1 MLDLSQL
8 RATVLSEIALHENR
22 KHTVATLKQALD
34 LRSAKDLMPI
44 LSDLVENGVLSVNND
59 NYQLAKPA
67 EIVEGEFHA
76 TDRGFGF
83 VNFDPEK
90 KAKDIFI
97 PPVATNYALD
107 GDTVKVLITRQA
119 KNDDDRGAE
128 GAIIEIV
135 DHKVT
140 RLVGEFTPFTS
151 EKTRRTGKLGVI
163 TSHQKKLSK
172 YSLLLD
178 DTGIEPQ
185 QGDIVVA
192 EITHYLSAQHPDMLR
207 GIATQILGNKT
218 APGVDVTTIVEEHN
232 ITTDFSEEAIA
243 QAEAIPDEV
252 LPEEKVGRRDLTDQ
266 YVVTID
272 GDDSKDFDDA
282 VNVWKMDNGHFHL
295 GVHIADVSH
304 YVTPGS
310 PLDRDAYERGT
321 SVYLTDRVIPMLPFK
336 LSNGIC
342 SLNPHV
348 ERLAL
353 TCQMEID
360 QEGKVV
366 KHEIFPSVIRSTERM
381 TYNNVNKILE
391 DHDPELE
398 KRYEKL
404 LPMFH
409 AMAELHEILANMR
422 HARGAIDF
430 EEDEAK
436 IICDEEGHPIDIVL
450 RQRGI
455 AERMIESF
463 MLVANET
470 VAEHFYKMHVP
481 FIYRVHETPDEE
493 KLHDFIEFVSSFGV
507 VVPKGDSKGPVQP
520 KTLQNILT
528 QVAGT
533 PEEALVTTMALR
545 SMKQA
550 RYSDELLGHFGLAA
564 KYYTHFTS
572 PIRRYPDLFGHR
584 MIHSYLEQ
592 GTSPE
597 VKKTWAVQLPDVAM
611 QSSTQERVAVD
622 AERDNDD
629 LKKAEYM
636 ADKVGQEFD
645 GVVGSTTSFGMFITL
660 PNTVE
665 GLVHISNMTDDY
677 YDFVES
683 QMALVGEHTK
693 RTFRIGQPVK
703 VKLDRVD
710 IDAHEV
716 DFSLVDPEN
725 APTSDLGKL
734 VDWSKRRRPMPQRDN
749 NGNNNSNRPRR
760 NGGRGNNNKRRG
772 GKKPFNRIRIQRNHK

>member
-8 RATVLSEIALHENR
+8 RAMILSQIVLHEDQP
-22 KHTVATLKQALD
+22 HTVTALKQALD
-34 LRSAKDLMPI
+34 LRNTKDLMPI
-44 LSDLVENGVLSVNND
+44 LNEMIENGILSVEDGNFK
-59 NYQLAKPA
+59 LAQPA
-67 EIVEGEFHA
+67 NIVEGEFHA
-76 TDRGFGF
+76 NDRGFGF

-90 KAKDIFI
+90 KEKDIFI

-107 GDTVKVLITRQA
+107 GDTVKTLITRQA
-119 KNDDDRGAE
+119 KADDDRGAE
-128 GAIIEIV
+128 GVIIAIIS
-135 DHKVT
+135 HKIT
-140 RLVGEFTPFTS
+140 RLVGEFVPFTA

-207 GIATQILGNKT
+207 GIATQILGNKNE
-218 APGVDVTTIVEEHN
+218 PGVDIMTIVEQHD
-232 ITTDFSEEAIA
+232 ITVDFSEEAMA

-353 TCQMEID
+353 TCEMEID
-360 QEGKVV
+360 QAGNVV
-366 KHEIFPSVIRSTERM
+366 AHDIFPSVIRSTERM

-391 DHDPELE
+391 EHDPELE
-398 KRYEKL
+398 ARYQKL

-450 RQRGI
+450 RHRGI

-463 MLVANET
+463 MLAANET

-507 VVPKGDSKGPVQP
+507 VVKHGKGPVKS
-520 KTLQNILT
+520 KTLQDILT

-550 RYSDELLGHFGLAA
+550 HYSDELLGHFGLAA

-597 VKKTWAVQLPDVAM
+597 VKQTWQMQLPDVAE
-611 QSSTQERVAVD
+611 QSSTRERVAVD

-629 LKKAEYM
+629 LKKAEFM

-645 GVVGSTTSFGMFITL
+645 AVVGSTTSFGMFVTL

-710 IDAHEV
+710 VDAHEI

-734 VDWSKRRRPMPQRDN
+734 VDHSKRRRPMPSRNDN
-749 NGNNNSNRPRR
+749 NKPRR
-760 NGGRGNNNKRRG
+760 NNRSGNKRRG
-772 GKKPFNRIRIQRNHK
+772 KRPFNQIHIQHGQHQKH